1 MAFLL
6 QCHFFQNLRLQL
18 PSSVAKTYQ
27 QFCDRQRLYPLL
39 MRLRPEFL
47 SEPLRAWLLY
57 RDPVP
62 RLDTALSELIAE
74 ETRLRTLAT
83 HRASPADLCLLLSWL
98 VDLLNT
104 RDLALLSNEKQSFS
118 ASQRL

>member
-1 MAFLL
+1 MKNIESWVRKKRESFLRVPNQAL
-6 QCHFFQNLRLQL
+6 VSFHLRFRLQL

-27 QFCDRQRLYPLL
+27 QFRDRQRLYPLL
-39 MRLRPEFL
+39 MRLRPEF
-47 SEPLRAWLLY
+47 EPLREQLLH

-83 HRASPADLCLLLSWL
+83 HRASPEGGFCTAD
-98 VDLLNT
+98 
-104 RDLALLSNEKQSFS
+104 NESMGPMPC
-118 ASQRL
+118 